1 MTFLFSS
8 NPVAVDYGLSTMDYG
23 QKTINHELKMKIGL
37 LFGSFN
43 PVHIGHLIIANYMA
57 NYTTLDKV
65 WLVVSPQN
73 PLKKYNDLINT
84 YDRLEMAKLAT
95 DESNK
100 LEVSDVELRLPQP
113 SYTIDTLTHLKEK
126 YPQHEFA
133 LIMGSDNLVSLPK
146 WKNYKLILRDYQV
159 FVYPRPGYENT
170 DLATHPSVTIT
181 MTPLMEL
188 SATFLSANLSQRKRT
203 CGTLFLMRILEF
215 IDSKH
220 LYR

>member
-1 MTFLFSS
+1 
-8 NPVAVDYGLSTMDYG
+8 
-23 QKTINHELKMKIGL
+23 MKIGL

-43 PVHIGHLIIANYMA
+43 PVHVGHLIIANYMA

-73 PLKKYNDLINT
+73 PLKKYGDLANT
-84 YDRLEMAKLAT
+84 YDRLEMCKLAT
-95 DESNK
+95 DNSNNIQ
-100 LEVSDVELRLPQP
+100 VSDVELKLPQP

-146 WKNYKLILRDYQV
+146 WKNYKLILRDYQI

-170 DLATHPSVTIT
+170 ELATHPSVTIT
-181 MTPLMEL
+181 MTPLMDL
-188 SATFLSANLSQRKRT
+188 SATFIRKSLAEKKNVQYFVPESVLNFIESKNLYGK
-203 CGTLFLMRILEF
+203 
-215 IDSKH
+215 
-220 LYR
+220 

>member
-1 MTFLFSS
+1 
-8 NPVAVDYGLSTMDYG
+8 
-23 QKTINHELKMKIGL
+23 MKIGL

-43 PVHIGHLIIANYMA
+43 PIHVGHLIIANYMA

-95 DESNK
+95 DDSNK

-113 SYTIDTLTHLKEK
+113 SYTIDTLTYLKEK

-146 WKNYKLILRDYQV
+146 WKNYKLILRDYQIY
-159 FVYPRPGYENT
+159 VYPRPGYENT

-188 SATFLSANLSQRKRT
+188 SATFIRQSIAQKKNVQY
-203 CGTLFLMRILEF
+203 FVPDVVLEF